1 MKDTEPSIRAA
12 DVKRRPTVLQVLPAL
27 VAGGVERGTVDVAAA
42 LAAAG
47 WRSLVAS
54 AGGPMTRE
62 LERAGATHFT
72 LPLASKNPF
81 VMRANVGRLAAL
93 IREHD
98 VDIVH
103 ARSRAP
109 AWSARAAARRTGV
122 HFLTTF
128 HNAYGGK
135 SWLKRRYNAVMARG
149 ELVIANSNFVAE
161 HAAATYGVERERLR
175 VIHRGVDVTRFDPEK
190 VSAERMARLVQ
201 EWRLP
206 DGVPVVMLP
215 GRLSRW
221 KGHFVLIE
229 AMKRLNRPHVHAL
242 IVGGGGNSGYR
253 ARLDAAIARAGST
266 VTFRVLEECRDMPAA
281 YMLADVVVSA
291 STEPEGFGRVIVEAQ
306 AMGRPVVATSHGGA
320 METVLPGQTGWLVS
334 PGDADALGDAIGQA
348 LALDGNGR
356 RQLADRAIAHIRANF
371 TTAVMVARTIA
382 VYQELLSTHPAPA
395 AATVAA

>member
-1 MKDTEPSIRAA
+1 MKDAEPSIRAA
-12 DVKRRPTVLQVLPAL
+12 DAKRRPTVLQVLPAL

-62 LERAGATHFT
+62 LERAGAAHFT

-81 VMRANVGRLAAL
+81 VMHANVGRLAAL
-93 IREHD
+93 IRAHE

-109 AWSARAAARRTGV
+109 AWSARAAAQNADV

-128 HNAYGGK
+128 HNAYGSK
-135 SWLKRRYNAVMARG
+135 SWLKRRYNAVMAGG
-149 ELVIANSNFVAE
+149 ELVIANSNFVAD
-161 HAAATYGVERERLR
+161 HAAAIYGVPRERLR
-175 VIHRGVDVTRFDPEK
+175 VIHRGVDVARFDPEK
-190 VSAERMARLVQ
+190 INAERMARLAQ

-221 KGHFVLIE
+221 KGHLVLIE
-229 AMKRLNRPHVHAL
+229 AMKRLNRPQIHTL
-242 IVGGGGNSGYR
+242 IVGAGGGPKYR
-253 ARLDAAIARAGST
+253 TRLDGAIARAGRN
-266 VTFRVLEECRDMPAA
+266 VTFRVLDECRDMPAA

-320 METVLPGQTGWLVS
+320 VETVVPGQTGWLV
-334 PGDADALGDAIGQA
+334 PPNDADALSAAIADA
-348 LALDGNGR
+348 LALDGPGR
-356 RQLADRAIAHIRANF
+356 AQRAARAIAHVRANF

-382 VYQELLSTHPAPA
+382 VYQELLGAHPAPVT
-395 AATVAA
+395 ATVAA

>member
-62 LERAGATHFT
+62 LDRAGATHFT

-81 VMRANVGRLAAL
+81 IIHANVGRLAAL
-93 IREHD
+93 IREHE

-109 AWSARAAARRTGV
+109 AWSARAAAQNAGV

-128 HNAYGGK
+128 HNAYGSK

-149 ELVIANSNFVAE
+149 ELVIANSNFVAD
-161 HAAATYGVERERLR
+161 HAAATYGVPRERLR

-190 VSAERMARLVQ
+190 VTAERMARLVQ

-229 AMKRLNRPHVHAL
+229 AMKRLNRPQIHAL
-242 IVGGGGNSGYR
+242 IVGGGGGGYR
-253 ARLDAAIARAGST
+253 ERLDRAIARAGSA
-266 VTFRVLEECRDMPAA
+266 VTFRVLDECRDMPAA

-320 METVLPGQTGWLVS
+320 VETVVPGKTGWLVA
-334 PGDADALGDAIGQA
+334 PNDADALSGAIASA
-348 LALDGNGR
+348 LALDADSR
-356 RQLADRAIAHIRANF
+356 AQLAARAIAHVRANF

-382 VYQELLSTHPAPA
+382 VYQELLGTTPAPVT
-395 AATVAA
+395 ATVAA

>member
-1 MKDTEPSIRAA
+1 M
-12 DVKRRPTVLQVLPAL
+12 LQVLPAL

-81 VMRANVGRLAAL
+81 VIHANVGRLAAL
-93 IREHD
+93 IRQHD

-109 AWSARAAARRTGV
+109 AWSARAAARNAGV

-135 SWLKRRYNAVMARG
+135 SWLKRRYNAVMAGG

-161 HAAATYGVERERLR
+161 HAAATYGVARARLR
-175 VIHRGVDVTRFDPEK
+175 VIHRGVDVARFDPEK
-190 VSAERMARLVQ
+190 ISAERMVRLAQ

-229 AMKRLNRPHVHAL
+229 AMRRLNRPQIHAL
-242 IVGGGGNSGYR
+242 IVGAGGGSYR
-253 ARLDAAIARAGST
+253 RRLDAAIARAGLA
-266 VTFRVLEECRDMPAA
+266 VTFRVLDECRDMPAA

-306 AMGRPVVATSHGGA
+306 AMGRPVVATAHGGA
-320 METVLPGQTGWLVS
+320 VETILPGQTGWLVP
-334 PGDADALGDAIGQA
+334 PGDAEALGDAVADA
-348 LALDGNGR
+348 LALAAGGR
-356 RQLADRAIAHIRANF
+356 SQLAARAIAHVRANF
-371 TTAVMVARTIA
+371 TTAVMTARTIA
-382 VYQELLSTHPAPA
+382 VYQELLGAPAPA

>member
-27 VAGGVERGTVDVAAA
+27 VTGGVERGTVDVAAA

-54 AGGPMTRE
+54 AGGPMARE
-62 LERAGATHFT
+62 LERAGAAHFT

-81 VMRANVGRLAAL
+81 VIHANVGRLAAL
-93 IREHD
+93 IRAHE

-109 AWSARAAARRTGV
+109 AWSARAAAENAGV

-135 SWLKRRYNAVMARG
+135 SWLKRRYNSVMARG
-149 ELVIANSNFVAE
+149 ELVIANSNFVAD
-161 HAAATYGVERERLR
+161 HAAATYGVPRERLR

-190 VSAERMARLVQ
+190 VSAERMARLAQ

-221 KGHFVLIE
+221 KGHFVLID
-229 AMKRLNRPHVHAL
+229 AMKLLNRPQVHAL
-242 IVGGGGNSGYR
+242 IVGAGGGGYR
-253 ARLDAAIARAGST
+253 AQLDSAIARAGT
-266 VTFRVLEECRDMPAA
+266 AVTFRVLDECRDMPAA

-320 METVLPGQTGWLVS
+320 VETVVPGKTGWLV
-334 PGDADALGDAIGQA
+334 PPNDADALSGAIASA
-348 LALDGNGR
+348 LALDADSR
-356 RQLADRAIAHIRANF
+356 VQLAARAIAHVRANF

-382 VYQELLSTHPAPA
+382 VYQELLGDTPAPIT
-395 AATVAA
+395 ATVAA

>member
-1 MKDTEPSIRAA
+1 MKDAEPSIRAA
-12 DVKRRPTVLQVLPAL
+12 DDKRRPAVLQVLPAL

-72 LPLASKNPF
+72 LPLASKNPV
-81 VMRANVGRLAAL
+81 VMRANIARLVAL
-93 IREHD
+93 VREQH

-109 AWSARAAARRTGV
+109 AWSACAAARRAET

-128 HNAYGGK
+128 HNAYGGR
-135 SWLKRRYNAVMARG
+135 SWLKRRYNAVMAAG

-161 HAAATYGVERERLR
+161 HAAATYGVAREHLR
-175 VIHRGVDVTRFDPEK
+175 VIHRGVDVAHFDPEK
-190 VSAERMARLVQ
+190 VSAERMARLAQ
-201 EWRLP
+201 DWRLP

-229 AMKRLNRPHVHAL
+229 AMKRLNRPQIHAL
-242 IVGGGGNSGYR
+242 IVGAGDASYR
-253 ARLDAAIARAGST
+253 AKLDAAIARAGSA
-266 VTFRVLEECRDMPAA
+266 VTFRVLDECRDMPAA

-291 STEPEGFGRVIVEAQ
+291 STAPEGFGRVIVEAQ
-306 AMGRPVVATSHGGA
+306 AMGRPVVATAHGGA
-320 METVLPGQTGWLVS
+320 VETVVPGETGWLVP
-334 PGDADALGDAIGQA
+334 PGDPAALGDAIAAA
-348 LALDGNGR
+348 LALDTDARGR
-356 RQLADRAIAHIRANF
+356 LAARAIARVRAQF

-382 VYQELLSTHPAPA
+382 VYQELLGAHPAPIPATA
-395 AATVAA
+395 AA

>member
-1 MKDTEPSIRAA
+1 MKDTEPNIRAA

-47 WRSLVAS
+47 WHSLVAS

-62 LERAGATHFT
+62 LDRAGAMHFT

-81 VMRANVGRLAAL
+81 VIHANVGRLAAL
-93 IREHD
+93 IRAHE

-109 AWSARAAARRTGV
+109 AWSARAAAQNTGA

-149 ELVIANSNFVAE
+149 ELVIANSNFVAD
-161 HAAATYGVERERLR
+161 HAAATYGVPRERLR

-190 VSAERMARLVQ
+190 ISAERMARLAQ

-221 KGHFVLIE
+221 KGHFVLID
-229 AMKRLNRPHVHAL
+229 AMKRLNRPQVHAL
-242 IVGGGGNSGYR
+242 IVGAGGGDGYR
-253 ARLDAAIARAGST
+253 ARLDSAIAHAGT
-266 VTFRVLEECRDMPAA
+266 AVTFRVLDECRDMPAA

-320 METVLPGQTGWLVS
+320 VETVVPGKTGWLVA
-334 PGDADALGDAIGQA
+334 PNDADALSGAIASALTLDADSRA
-348 LALDGNGR
+348 
-356 RQLADRAIAHIRANF
+356 QLAARAIAHVRANF

-382 VYQELLSTHPAPA
+382 VYQELLGVAPAPVT
-395 AATVAA
+395 ATVAA

>member
-1 MKDTEPSIRAA
+1 MKDAEPSIRAA

-27 VAGGVERGTVDVAAA
+27 VAGGVERGTIDVAAA

-62 LERAGATHFT
+62 LERAGATHFS

-81 VMRANVGRLAAL
+81 VMHANVGRLAAF
-93 IREHD
+93 IRANE

-109 AWSARAAARRTGV
+109 AWSARAAAQNAGV

-128 HNAYGGK
+128 HNAYGSK
-135 SWLKRRYNAVMARG
+135 SWLKRRYNAVMAGG
-149 ELVIANSNFVAE
+149 ELVIANSNFVAD
-161 HAAATYGVERERLR
+161 HAAATYDIPRERLR

-190 VSAERMARLVQ
+190 ISAERMARLAQ

-229 AMKRLNRPHVHAL
+229 AMKRLNRPQIHTL
-242 IVGGGGNSGYR
+242 IVGAGGDPKYR
-253 ARLDAAIARAGST
+253 ARLDAAITRAGSN
-266 VTFRVLEECRDMPAA
+266 VTFRVLDECRDMPAA

-320 METVLPGQTGWLVS
+320 VETVVPGQTGWLVPPS
-334 PGDADALGDAIGQA
+334 DADALSAAIAEA
-348 LALDGNGR
+348 LALDGPGR
-356 RQLADRAIAHIRANF
+356 AQLATRAIAHVRANF

-382 VYQELLSTHPAPA
+382 VYQELLGAAPAPVT
-395 AATVAA
+395 ATVAA

>member
-12 DVKRRPTVLQVLPAL
+12 DAKRRPTVLQVLPAL

-109 AWSARAAARRTGV
+109 AWSARAAAHRTGT

-135 SWLKRRYNAVMARG
+135 SWLKRRYNAVMAGG

-161 HAAATYGVERERLR
+161 HAATTYGVARERLR

-229 AMKRLNRPHVHAL
+229 AMKRLNRPQVHAL
-242 IVGGGGNSGYR
+242 IVGAGGNSGYR

-266 VTFRVLEECRDMPAA
+266 VTFRVLDECRDMPAA

-320 METVLPGQTGWLVS
+320 VETVLPGQTGWLVS
-334 PGDADALGDAIGQA
+334 PGDADALSEAIAQA
-348 LALDGNGR
+348 LALDGNSR
-356 RQLADRAIAHIRANF
+356 RQLADRAIAHVRANF

-382 VYQELLSTHPAPA
+382 VYQELLGTHPAPA
-395 AATVAA
+395 SATVAA

>member
-1 MKDTEPSIRAA
+1 M
-12 DVKRRPTVLQVLPAL
+12 KRRPTVLQVLPAL

-47 WRSLVAS
+47 WHSLVAS

-62 LERAGATHFT
+62 LDRAGAMHFT

-81 VMRANVGRLAAL
+81 VIHANVGRLAAL
-93 IREHD
+93 IRAHE

-109 AWSARAAARRTGV
+109 AWSARAAAQNTGA

-149 ELVIANSNFVAE
+149 ELVIANSNFVAD
-161 HAAATYGVERERLR
+161 HAAATYGVPRERLR

-190 VSAERMARLVQ
+190 ISAERMARLAQ

-221 KGHFVLIE
+221 KGHFVLID
-229 AMKRLNRPHVHAL
+229 AMKRLNRPQVHAL
-242 IVGGGGNSGYR
+242 IVGAGGGDGYR
-253 ARLDAAIARAGST
+253 ARLDSAIAHAGT
-266 VTFRVLEECRDMPAA
+266 AVTFRVLDECRDMPAA

-306 AMGRPVVATSHGGA
+306 AMG
-320 METVLPGQTGWLVS
+320 
-334 PGDADALGDAIGQA
+334 
-348 LALDGNGR
+348 
-356 RQLADRAIAHIRANF
+356 
-371 TTAVMVARTIA
+371 
-382 VYQELLSTHPAPA
+382 
-395 AATVAA
+395 